1 MTIEKNPLDTVYD
14 VAIKTPLEKAQKISA
29 NTGVNLFLKREDL
42 QDVHSFKIRG
52 AYNKIAGLS
61 DEEKSNGVIAAS
73 AGNHAQGVALS
84 AKKLNINATI
94 VMPKTTPSIKVE
106 AVKGFG
112 AKVVLH
118 GDSFSDSYTKAV
130 EIMNE
135 TGAVFVH
142 PFDDLDVIAG
152 QGTVGSEILN
162 DLPGVTHIFVPVG
175 GGGLL
180 AGIAQIV
187 KNTNPDVIV
196 IGVEP
201 DDSNAMGKSLKAK
214 ERVELD
220 HVGIFADGVAV
231 KLVGEHTFKIASEFV
246 DDLITVNN
254 DKICAAIKSIFEET
268 RNVCEPAGALAVA
281 GAVKY
286 FSDKQFDD
294 AEIKKDFNAVCINS
308 GANLS
313 FERLQFIAERTLI
326 GEKAESLFSIELP
339 ETPGALKNLYKK
351 VIHGFSISEF
361 SYRLTDRDRADI
373 FIGLIT
379 STSEN
384 RELVKSRLDEYGF
397 NYQDLSKDEYAKE
410 HVRFMVGGKSYVVKD
425 EAMYSFD
432 FPERPGALADFL
444 DAIGSKFN
452 ISLFHYRGQGGDTG
466 QVLMGFEVE
475 NKGELETILDK
486 AGYNYCEVNSSSIKT
501 FL

>member
-1 MTIEKNPLDTVYD
+1 MPKSINPLDVVYD
-14 VAIKTPLEKAQKISA
+14 VAIISPLDKAEKLSKQIG
-29 NTGVNLFLKREDL
+29 TNLFIKREDT
-42 QDVHSFKIRG
+42 QEVHSFKIRG
-52 AYNKIAGLS
+52 AYNKIVSLS
-61 DEEKSNGVIAAS
+61 DEEKKNGVLAAS
-73 AGNHAQGVALS
+73 AGNHAQGVAYS
-84 AKKLNINATI
+84 AKKLKLKATI
-94 VMPKTTPSIKVE
+94 VMPETTPSIKVDAVRGYGANVVLFGDSYSDSYAKALE
-106 AVKGFG
+106 IMKKTGAVKGFG

-180 AGIAQIV
+180 AGILQVV
-187 KNTNPDVIV
+187 KKINPKVKV

-201 DDSNAMGKSLKAK
+201 DDSNAMGKSIKAN
-214 ERVELD
+214 ERLLLE

-231 KLVGEHTFKIASEFV
+231 KQVGEHTFRIVKEHV
-246 DDLITVNN
+246 DEIIKVNN

-268 RNVCEPAGALAVA
+268 RNICEPAGALAVA

-286 FSDKQFDD
+286 FS
-294 AEIKKDFNAVCINS
+294 KKKFLEPDSKKHLNVVCINS

-326 GEKAESLFSIELP
+326 GEKVESLFAIEIP
-339 ETPGALKNLYKK
+339 ETPGALKTLYKK
-351 VIHGFSISEF
+351 VIHGFSISEY
-361 SYRLTDRDRADI
+361 S
-373 FIGLIT
+373 
-379 STSEN
+379 
-384 RELVKSRLDEYGF
+384 
-397 NYQDLSKDEYAKE
+397 KE
-410 HVRFMVGGKSYVVKD
+410 HVRFMIGGKSEITKD
-425 EAMYSFD
+425 EKIYSFD
-432 FPERPGALADFL
+432 FPERPGALSEFL
-444 DAIGSKFN
+444 DAIGNKFN

-466 QVLMGFEVE
+466 QVLMGFEAK
-475 NKGELETILDK
+475 NRSELEAILDTTEYDYKEVSSK
-486 AGYNYCEVNSSSIKT
+486 AVKT